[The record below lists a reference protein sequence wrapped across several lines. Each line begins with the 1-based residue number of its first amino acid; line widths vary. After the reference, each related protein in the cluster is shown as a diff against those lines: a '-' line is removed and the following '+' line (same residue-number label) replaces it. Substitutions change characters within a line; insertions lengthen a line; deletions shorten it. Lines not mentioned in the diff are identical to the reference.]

1 MNLEQYEQIQPKTI
15 LNFNNTN
22 EIIFFTPSIMTKW
35 RVDSIYQKEPITL
48 EWLSELN
55 DKSVLLDIGANVGM
69 YSIIAAK
76 IYKAKVYAFEP
87 EPINYSV
94 LAKNI
99 MLNNLSSKIDSYPAG
114 ISDIDGFTSFYIADT
129 RIGGSNNSI
138 NKPIN
143 FRLEELNYKHKISC
157 ISYKLNTLVTNNL
170 IDQPTHIKIDVDG
183 LEHLI
188 IENGLDVIKSSILK
202 SLIIEINPRLKEHQ
216 GMIKLL
222 DDYNFK
228 FDPSQVEK
236 AARKDGPFKGMAEY
250 VFRKPENIKLKSFG
264 MRQWV

>member
-1 MNLEQYEQIQPKTI
+1 M
-15 LNFNNTN
+15 
-22 EIIFFTPSIMTKW
+22 
-35 RVDSIYQKEPITL
+35 
-48 EWLSELN
+48 
-55 DKSVLLDIGANVGM
+55 
-69 YSIIAAK
+69 
-76 IYKAKVYAFEP
+76 
-87 EPINYSV
+87 
-94 LAKNI
+94 
-99 MLNNLSSKIDSYPAG
+99 
-114 ISDIDGFTSFYIADT
+114 
-129 RIGGSNNSI
+129 
-138 NKPIN
+138 
-143 FRLEELNYKHKISC
+143 
-157 ISYKLNTLVTNNL
+157 
-170 IDQPTHIKIDVDG
+170 
-183 LEHLI
+183 I